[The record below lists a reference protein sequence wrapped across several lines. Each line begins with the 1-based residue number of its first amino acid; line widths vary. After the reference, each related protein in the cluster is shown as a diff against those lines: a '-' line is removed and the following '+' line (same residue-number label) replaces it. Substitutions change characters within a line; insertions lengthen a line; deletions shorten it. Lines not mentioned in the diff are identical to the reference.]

1 MGDSS
6 PTKLMFSGMLVAF
19 LSIKL
24 RDDYL
29 YISYAAIALGILFFL
44 IGIIK
49 YFKQRNKY
57 Y

>member
-6 PTKLMFSGMLVAF
+6 PSKLMISGMLVAF

-24 RDDYL
+24 RDHYL
-29 YISYAAIALGILFFL
+29 YISYAAIILGILFFVV
-44 IGIIK
+44 GIIK
-49 YFKQRNKY
+49 YIKQRNY

>member
-1 MGDSS
+1 
-6 PTKLMFSGMLVAF
+6 MFSGILVAF

-29 YISYAAIALGILFFL
+29 YISYAAIALGILFFI

-49 YFKQRNKY
+49 YIKQRNNY